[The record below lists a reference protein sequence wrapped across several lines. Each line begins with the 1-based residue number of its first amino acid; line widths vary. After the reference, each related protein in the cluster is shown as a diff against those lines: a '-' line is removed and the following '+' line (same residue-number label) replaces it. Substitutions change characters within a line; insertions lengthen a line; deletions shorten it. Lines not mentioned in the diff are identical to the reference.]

1 MLRFNT
7 SMATGHGDKSS
18 LKRHADAATL
28 VRRVR
33 DVQHSAATRQEMSC
47 IFKLM
52 KSNVIGAQHRSIRLS
67 KKINEKKR
75 NYIFTNKR
83 IYRVCVC
90 KKMFQI
96 YLYIR

>member
-7 SMATGHGDKSS
+7 SMATGHGDKSA
-18 LKRHADAATL
+18 LKRHTDAAAL

-47 IFKLM
+47 VFKLM
-52 KSNVIGAQHRSIRLS
+52 KSNVIGAQHRS
-67 KKINEKKR
+67 KKNEKKG
-75 NYIFTNKR
+75 IEITNKR

-96 YLYIR
+96 YLL